1 MKLHIN
7 EVLMFFVTTKISWY
21 QNSKTASSR
30 SSVTTNHFFSFCP
43 IETDD
48 DESEDYSIPD
58 GQMQKLVL

>member
-1 MKLHIN
+1 
-7 EVLMFFVTTKISWY
+7 MFFVTTKISWY